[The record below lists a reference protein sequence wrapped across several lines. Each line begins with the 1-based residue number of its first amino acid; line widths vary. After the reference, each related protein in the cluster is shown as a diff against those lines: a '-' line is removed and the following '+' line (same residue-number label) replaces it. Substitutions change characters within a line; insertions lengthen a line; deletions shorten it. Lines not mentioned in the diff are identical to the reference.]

1 MRAHRKVGYMDINY
15 SSIGLRIKYF
25 RSERKITQ
33 EELAELVGTT
43 SRHIINIEMGI
54 KGPSLNLL
62 VSIANALEVT
72 SDDLLIDNLSHYGSI
87 SGYEVSDLIL
97 DCNSTEKAILT
108 KAMKRLKEL
117 LLEYGI

>member
-1 MRAHRKVGYMDINY
+1 MDINY